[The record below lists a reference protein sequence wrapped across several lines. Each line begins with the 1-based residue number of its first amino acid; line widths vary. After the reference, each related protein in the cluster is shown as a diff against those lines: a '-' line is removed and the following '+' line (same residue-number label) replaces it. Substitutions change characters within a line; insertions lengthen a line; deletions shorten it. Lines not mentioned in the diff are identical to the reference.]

1 MCVYI
6 YIYVTIMSKQMELNK
21 YQRDPVR
28 NKAHPAL
35 QQLALE
41 DLETARTRLSSE
53 PGLRLQACE
62 VIEYFS

>member
-1 MCVYI
+1 
-6 YIYVTIMSKQMELNK
+6 MSKQMELNK